1 MNKSFK
7 KFLIENQK
15 LFETPLPDDWD
26 KSTYRESNSFAKR
39 LKYAQERAQK
49 IGTGSSRVAFVIPYN
64 GRETVL
70 KIAKNEK
77 GMAQNEFEAQRLEDW
92 YIQKIGLFI
101 PLIDYDEENNRPTWI
116 HTEKAEKCRAADFK
130 KACGGTPGDLVA
142 YAQKVIGQR
151 VGWGGNADKIDGELE
166 FVQNF
171 VDYAGNY
178 GDPIGDLGRL
188 VNWGMF
194 NGSPVILDV
203 GLSHDVFDK
212 YYKLR

>member
-1 MNKSFK
+1 MNRSFK

-77 GMAQNEFEAQRLEDW
+77 GMAQNEHEVDRLEDRI
-92 YIQKIGLFI
+92 IQGYGIFI
-101 PLIDYDEENNRPTWI
+101 PLIDYDKENVRPTWI
-116 HTEKAEKCRAADFK
+116 HTEKAEKCSAADFK
-130 KACGGTPGDLVA
+130 KACGGTPSDLVA
-142 YAQKVIGQR
+142 YAKR
-151 VGWGGNADKIDGELE
+151 VRGDSLRYGNPDAIDGESD
-166 FVQNF
+166 FAYNF
-171 VDYAGNY
+171 SNYANY
-178 GDPIGDLGRL
+178 SGDPIEDLIRL
-188 VNWGMF
+188 ANWGMY
-194 NGSPVILDV
+194 NGSPVIIDV
-203 GLSHDVFDK
+203 GLSHDIFDK
-212 YYKLR
+212 YYKRR